1 MLPIEFEGIVFK
13 EGRTYVSY
21 CPELDVSSC
30 GNTIDEARKN
40 LKIAVSLF
48 LEEAKNMGTLER
60 AGFKCVRT
68 KGDHSAYTKEG
79 VIRPIIIPD
88 WPEVPVFIIKNNLR
102 SAGISRE
109 EYFDLLE
116 GIIKE

>member
-1 MLPIEFEGIVFK
+1 MPKISPIPSRQLKKVF
-13 EGRTYVSY
+13 
-21 CPELDVSSC
+21 
-30 GNTIDEARKN
+30 
-40 LKIAVSLF
+40 
-48 LEEAKNMGTLER
+48 ER

-88 WPEVPVFIIKNNLR
+88 WLEVPVFIIKNNLR

-116 GIIKE
+116 GVIKE